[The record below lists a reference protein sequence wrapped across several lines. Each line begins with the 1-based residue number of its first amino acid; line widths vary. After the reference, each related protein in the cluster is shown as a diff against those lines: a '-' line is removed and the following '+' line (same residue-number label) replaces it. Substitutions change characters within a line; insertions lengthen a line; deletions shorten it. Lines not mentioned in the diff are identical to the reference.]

1 MKRLKYYFF
10 ILVSLYSSL
19 AMAAPFD
26 KTGLIDMKSSSTIA
40 GSCYAVSSAAQII
53 SLGNA
58 NFNASDSYGRNSDIF
73 MSMRDR
79 LSIDGI
85 GNFDQAQYG
94 AQKKIGNNQAQ
105 CKDCVAAANNCV
117 SMLRR

>member
-1 MKRLKYYFF
+1 MKAIKISLVAF
-10 ILVSLYSSL
+10 VSLFSL
-19 AMAAPFD
+19 SLYAAPFD
-26 KTGLIDMKSSSTIA
+26 KTGLIDMQSSATIA

-53 SLGNA
+53 ALGRA

-85 GNFDQAQYG
+85 GNFDRAWHG
-94 AQKKIGNNQAQ
+94 TGMKIGNNQEQ
-105 CKDCVAAANNCV
+105 CKDCVAAANNCL

>member
-1 MKRLKYYFF
+1 MIAFCCS
-10 ILVSLYSSL
+10 SLY
-19 AMAAPFD
+19 AAPFD
-26 KTGLIDMKSSSTIA
+26 KTGLIDMQSSATIA

-53 SLGNA
+53 ALGKA
-58 NFNASDSYGRNSDIF
+58 NFNASDGYGRNSDIF

-94 AQKKIGNNQAQ
+94 TQRKIGNNQEQ